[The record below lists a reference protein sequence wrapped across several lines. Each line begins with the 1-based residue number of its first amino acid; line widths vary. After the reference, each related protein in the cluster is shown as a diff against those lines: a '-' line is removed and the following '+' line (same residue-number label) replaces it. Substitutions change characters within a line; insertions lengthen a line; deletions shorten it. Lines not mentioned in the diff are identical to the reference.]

1 MEPIHLRTE
10 VHPGPIDDSV
20 IKLQKYHRSSLIWQG
35 DEGATFTP
43 LVVSHC
49 DSAFWTA
56 YARAPPR
63 VKDIIDEAGFGGISR
78 VGDIM
83 LDHALVTALV
93 YCFPVGEATITLQDV
108 ALLFGLRVD
117 GNPIIGDKYACPRS
131 HWQDL
136 CHGLL
141 GFRPEDNEVDE
152 GYS

>member
-1 MEPIHLRTE
+1 
-10 VHPGPIDDSV
+10 
-20 IKLQKYHRSSLIWQG
+20 
-35 DEGATFTP
+35 
-43 LVVSHC
+43 
-49 DSAFWTA
+49 
-56 YARAPPR
+56 
-63 VKDIIDEAGFGGISR
+63 
-78 VGDIM
+78 M

-117 GNPIIGDKYACPRS
+117 GNPIIGDKYARPRS

-152 GYS
+152 GCS